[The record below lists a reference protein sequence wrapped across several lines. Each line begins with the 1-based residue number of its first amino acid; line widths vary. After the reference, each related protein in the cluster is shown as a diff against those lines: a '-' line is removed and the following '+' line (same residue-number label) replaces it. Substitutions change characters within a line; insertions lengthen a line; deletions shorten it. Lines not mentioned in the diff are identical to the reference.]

1 MKTNGYNT
9 IKIHHMYNLVSEACS
24 DNQTYLFFTT
34 TLNTQRVTAREMQL
48 DSASWAMF
56 ATHRDSH
63 RLHPHIH
70 LAIASPGRNKLFVAA
85 IPRKKARHDWCQVPH
100 MDSETWVFHLYV
112 YMIFFEKNKYRKYNC
127 LSMFAG
133 PLALAIISW
142 NTPAISKEQH
152 VPRRFRTPSLPE
164 AKLLST
170 SSPNWPAPP
179 SWRPRPA
186 SGPFGCNGAPER
198 LRKGRKI
205 PNTFGDISIFTSY
218 FYTYPYS
225 KMESTIS
232 WEGNHIYILI
242 SCWQ

>member
-1 MKTNGYNT
+1 
-9 IKIHHMYNLVSEACS
+9 MYNLISEACS
-24 DNQTYLFFTT
+24 DNQTFLFFTT
-34 TLNTQRVTAREMQL
+34 TLSTQRVTAREMQM

-85 IPRKKARHDWCQVPH
+85 IPWDDWCQVPH

-112 YMIFFEKNKYRKYNC
+112 YMIFCDTKIKRKYNY

-152 VPRRFRTPSLPE
+152 VPRRFRTPAWPE

-179 SWRPRPA
+179 SWRPRWA

-205 PNTFGDISIFTSY
+205 PNICGDISN
-218 FYTYPYS
+218 FYTLCLH
-225 KMESTIS
+225 IS
-232 WEGNHIYILI
+232 I
-242 SCWQ
+242 